1 MKKSI
6 LYKEGGWAWP
16 ISDENSWKYQNEY
29 SDLVNYILP
38 HLKNKTVMIQA
49 GGNCGYILNTFV
61 NHFDYIYTFE
71 PDPINFYCL
80 NQNITSKNVI
90 KMQCCLGSNNKPVN
104 VEQLIRPDRPNDT
117 GGVHIAGDGYIP
129 SIKIDDLNLT
139 DCNLIQLDVEGY
151 ELNALLGGIET
162 IKKYKPV
169 LCIEFC
175 EKWLMRYNST
185 SDKILQF
192 LKELNYIQI
201 GEYGADKIFICNE

>member
-1 MKKSI
+1 MKKSVVN
-6 LYKEGGWAWP
+6 KEQGWVWP

-29 SDLVNYILP
+29 QDLVKYILP
-38 HLKNKTVMIQA
+38 HLKDKIVMIQA
-49 GGNCGYILNTFV
+49 GGNCGFILNTFV
-61 NHFDYIYTFE
+61 EHFDYIYTFE

-80 NQNITSKNVI
+80 NQNITQKNVI
-90 KMQCCLGSNNKPVN
+90 KLQSCLGNNNKPVN
-104 VEQLIRPDRPNDT
+104 VQQLIRPDRPNDT

-139 DCNLIQLDVEGY
+139 NCNLIQLDIEGY

-175 EKWLMRYNST
+175 EKWLNRYNST
-185 SDKILQF
+185 SDKILEL
-192 LKELNYIQI
+192 LKEINYIQVS
-201 GEYGADKIFICNE
+201 EYGADKIFIYNE